1 MKKLMMLILGVLL
14 FIPAVVFADMG
25 APGVREY
32 KVTPKSQ
39 EGAAVYDIYSGQG
52 IIKIGTVAY
61 GQEVAIVQEF
71 EVDGI
76 IYGYYY
82 DDNMG
87 SSYIK
92 LSEFKVAGESSEK
105 DEALYAA
112 RVFAEDGLELYAGPA
127 YAYEKTGKTVAKGTT
142 VAASDFI
149 GSGTWVYIENGD
161 AKGYVNAEKGGLGI
175 LYKKDVISRQT
186 NKEYSSFYQLD
197 SWSRAIMVKDGESYI
212 KLYQGMS
219 NSESPGYSTK
229 YFYKNEHIMANEWKL
244 QKEGDF
250 DSETITTIPKGETV
264 TILYQGGPNCVS
276 YDYVSYKDQKGWIN
290 SNYCEDQTD
299 TYEPIDPNELEKT
312 DDYMEY
318 NEGKVL
324 YDTFKE
330 EEEAATKKSS
340 STSKAKDPNKIMI
353 TAVCAGGAI
362 VLASLV
368 TMILVNKKKK
378 TTEE

>member
-39 EGAAVYDIYSGQG
+39 EGAAIYDYGGQG

-71 EVDGI
+71 EIDGI

-82 DDNMG
+82 DDNIG
-87 SSYIK
+87 SCYIK
-92 LSEFKVAGESSEK
+92 LSEFKVAGESTEK

-127 YAYEKTGKTVAKGTT
+127 YAYEKTGKTVAKGT
-142 VAASDFI
+142 VLAASDFI
-149 GSGTWVYIENGD
+149 GYGTWIYIENGD
-161 AKGYVNAEKGGLGI
+161 VKGYVNAEKGGLGI

-197 SWSRAIMVKDGESYI
+197 NWSRAIMVNDGENYI

-219 NSESPGYSTK
+219 DSENPGYSTK
-229 YFYKNEHIMANEWKL
+229 YFYKNSASVIKDWKL

-250 DSETITTIPKGETV
+250 DSEIITTIPNGETV
-264 TILYQGGPNCVS
+264 TILYEGGSNCVS
-276 YDYVSYKDQKGWIN
+276 YDYVIYKDQKGWIN
-290 SNYCEDQTD
+290 NNGCENDNVLKTD
-299 TYEPIDPNELEKT
+299 DFEKLEKT

-324 YDTFKE
+324 YDTYKE
-330 EEEAATKKSS
+330 EEEAATKKN
-340 STSKAKDPNKIMI
+340 STAKATNPNTIMI